1 MPNDSIIQTMLIGQ
15 RLRRLRLAQDLSL
28 GDIQVRV
35 GLLRTYV
42 SRVERGRTIP
52 TLDTLEKLAFALR
65 LPLYRLFVDGEQ
77 SKGNGAQTHPRQ
89 ARANSSRHARAN
101 SSRHAREVRRYYRM
115 LPRLC
120 EADRD
125 LLLATALQMA
135 RRHG

>member
-89 ARANSSRHARAN
+89 ARANSSRHAR
-101 SSRHAREVRRYYRM
+101 EVRRYYRM